1 MNEYQYFFTP
11 PPPAPPPLPQDAEMI
26 DPKNP
31 FDNETELIDGGV
43 LESMDIVAIVG
54 EIKEAFD
61 VNIGIEQLTPENFNS
76 EEAILELIEQ
86 LMEEE

>member
-1 MNEYQYFFTP
+1 MKEDLRAILEEIRP
-11 PPPAPPPLPQDAEMI
+11 DV
-26 DPKNP
+26 D

>member
-1 MNEYQYFFTP
+1 MYMNV
-11 PPPAPPPLPQDAEMI
+11 D
-26 DPKNP
+26 

-43 LESMDIVAIVG
+43 LESMDIVDIVG

-61 VNIGIEQLTPENFNS
+61 VTIGIEQLTPENFNS

>member
-1 MNEYQYFFTP
+1 MKEDLRAILEEIRP
-11 PPPAPPPLPQDAEMI
+11 DV
-26 DPKNP
+26 D

-61 VNIGIEQLTPENFNS
+61 VTIGIEQLTPENFNS
-76 EEAILELIEQ
+76 EDAILELIEQ

>member
-1 MNEYQYFFTP
+1 MKEDLRVILEEIRP
-11 PPPAPPPLPQDAEMI
+11 DV
-26 DPKNP
+26 D

-61 VNIGIEQLTPENFNS
+61 VTIGIEQLTPENFNS

>member
-1 MNEYQYFFTP
+1 MKEDLRAILEEIRP
-11 PPPAPPPLPQDAEMI
+11 DV
-26 DPKNP
+26 D

-61 VNIGIEQLTPENFNS
+61 VTIGIEQLTPENFNS
-76 EEAILELIEQ
+76 EEAILELIKQ

>member
-1 MNEYQYFFTP
+1 MKEDLRAILEEIRP
-11 PPPAPPPLPQDAEMI
+11 DV
-26 DPKNP
+26 D

-54 EIKEAFD
+54 EIKEVSRSYKEARMAAD
-61 VNIGIEQLTPENFNS
+61 VGRIEQLTPENFNS